1 MTPMMT
7 LTDRQRDFARHAVG
21 FDGRSKTT
29 YRNHFVI
36 DKDGDGWSDWMD
48 MVAKGYARH
57 RPGSEAGELSGGM
70 DVFWVTRETALFIRN
85 NDEHLGRD
93 FRE

>member
-1 MTPMMT
+1 MDLE
-7 LTDRQRDFARHAVG
+7 LTKRQRDFARHAVG

-36 DKDGDGWSDWMD
+36 GKGQDGYDDWMD
-48 MVAKGYARH
+48 MVSKGYAYR
-57 RPGSEAGELSGGM
+57 RAGSEISGGD
-70 DVFWVTRETALFIRN
+70 DVFWVTREVALFVRN
-85 NDEHLGRD
+85 KNERVARD